1 MSVNANVR
9 LVRGQVYSPL
19 IMKFAVKNPL
29 KRRMS
34 GASTN
39 RTDSEKKICQPGR
52 VSTGLDCELGVTTR
66 RPLESLPSAKAKE
79 GECPVEQRGK
89 PCTGGDGL
97 SGTKPCRWPGNCSE
111 RTHRRKH
118 NETIR
123 QSKMS
128 YCGRALH
135 DRPCSCGVQSPT
147 ASAPSL
153 RRPFEYSCGEV

>member
-19 IMKFAVKNPL
+19 MMKFAVKNPL

-34 GASTN
+34 GAKTN

-66 RPLESLPSAKAKE
+66 RPLEPLPLAKAKE
-79 GECPVEQRGK
+79 GGYPVGQRGK
-89 PCTGGDGL
+89 SYTRGGGL
-97 SGTKPCRWPGNCSE
+97 SETKLYHWPGSCNG
-111 RTHRRKH
+111 RTHRTGYS
-118 NETIR
+118 ETSR
-123 QSKMS
+123 RSKTS

-135 DRPCSCGVQSPT
+135 GKPCSCGVQSPT

-153 RRPFEYSCGEV
+153 RHLFEYSCGGV